1 MKKICAF
8 FLLSILL
15 ASCAYA
21 QENLRVTLKSRI
33 TGTTSDPVCSQSH
46 ILTVELSNQ
55 KSEPIRLNH
64 KNFILLSA
72 GGQRFISVKYRTRSR
87 VYGDRGTPDA
97 LIIEPGK
104 SQEVDLT
111 FNLPPSE
118 SPATLLVQGKRG
130 VLLGRLELR

>member
-1 MKKICAF
+1 MKKIFTF
-8 FLLSILL
+8 FLLLFLL

-21 QENLRVTLKSRI
+21 QENLQVTLKNRI
-33 TGTTSDPVCSQSH
+33 TGTTSDPVLSQSH
-46 ILTVELSNQ
+46 ILTVELANQ

-64 KNFILLSA
+64 RNFILLSA

-87 VYGDRGTPDA
+87 FYGDKGTPDA
-97 LIIEPGK
+97 LMIEPGK
-104 SQEVDLT
+104 SQEIDLT

-130 VLLGRLELR
+130 VILGKLELR

>member
-1 MKKICAF
+1 MKKICTF
-8 FLLSILL
+8 FLLSIIL

-33 TGTTSDPVCSQSH
+33 TGTTSDPVLSQSH
-46 ILTVELSNQ
+46 IITVELTNQ
-55 KSEPIRLNH
+55 KSEPFRLNH
-64 KNFILLSA
+64 KNFIMMSS
-72 GGQRFISVKYRTRSR
+72 GGQRFTSVKYRTRSR
-87 VYGDRGTPDA
+87 FYGDKGTPDA
-97 LIIEPGK
+97 FMIEPGK

-130 VLLGRLELR
+130 VILGKLELR